1 MPKKVQA
8 VMPTVKSLIEEMPSL
23 ADNNKRL
30 IANLWY
36 QELKRMGITKI
47 YPDVKEILSLV
58 VKALPSAESIA
69 RASRKLQ
76 MDNPE
81 LQGKEW
87 KKRQAHSKVY
97 RKNINKIIMHP
108 AYEALENEMLEKS

>member
-23 ADNNKRL
+23 ADNNNRL

-36 QELKRMGITKI
+36 QQLKEMGVTNT
-47 YPDVKEILSLV
+47 YPDTRVILSFV
-58 VKALPSAESIA
+58 VSSLPSAESIT

-76 MDNPE
+76 RDNPE

-87 KKRQAHSKVY
+87 KKRQAHSKTY
-97 RKNINKIIMHP
+97 RKNINKIT
-108 AYEALENEMLEKS
+108 

>member
-1 MPKKVQA
+1 
-8 VMPTVKSLIEEMPSL
+8 MPTVKSLIEEMPSL

-69 RASRKLQ
+69 
-76 MDNPE
+76 
-81 LQGKEW
+81 
-87 KKRQAHSKVY
+87 
-97 RKNINKIIMHP
+97 
-108 AYEALENEMLEKS
+108 